1 MKVHQNIQ
9 QGDIVDLLE
18 PLGLSF
24 VKAYQLVYEF
34 WDEVDQTSFHVDID
48 TTLVQLVERLAD
60 RNYERGIK
68 FGLYHKELSQAKVEE
83 KDSLPS
89 YRLL

>member
-1 MKVHQNIQ
+1 MRVHKNIP
-9 QGDIVDLLE
+9 QGDIVALLE

-34 WDEVDQTSFHVDID
+34 WDEVDQTSFHVNVD

-60 RNYERGIK
+60 RKYERGIQ
-68 FGLYHKELSQAKVEE
+68 FGLYHKELSQARMEE
-83 KDSLPS
+83 ES
-89 YRLL
+89 